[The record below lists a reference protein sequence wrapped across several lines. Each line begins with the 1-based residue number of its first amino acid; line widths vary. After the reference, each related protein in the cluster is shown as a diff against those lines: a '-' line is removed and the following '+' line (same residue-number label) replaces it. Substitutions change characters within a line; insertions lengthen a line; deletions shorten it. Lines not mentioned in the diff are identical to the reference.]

1 MNFVSQLSLG
11 TPRHDNNQTPNLSRR
26 HTYGDVKWQVK
37 MLKSQKDAS
46 ELIPYQE
53 QRRRFSLPK
62 TLESSFDLQ
71 NLSEEEEPSTSRP
84 LIAIKNFLRVDENE
98 NERASSYGKSLLE
111 DLPEEHNCRSLG
123 CERVVINVSGLPF
136 ETQVRTLNRFPETLL
151 GNPEKRKQFWDEK
164 RNEYFLDRH
173 RPSFQAILYYYQSGG
188 RLKKPLEVPIDIFLS
203 ELYFYELG
211 DKAID
216 GFKCNEGFIMT
227 NDNAKQLLPKTKWA
241 KSIFLVM
248 EYPNHSRTSKVY
260 AMISVFMILTSVVT
274 FCVETLPQLKDLEC
288 RNISSIDSWANTTYQ
303 QVIHLSSPLFII
315 ETCCVL
321 FFSTELVLRF
331 FVTPGKVKFL
341 KTLINWI
348 DLASIAPFFLL
359 LGSNLMSGHCG
370 DKHKGSALTVLRV
383 LRVVRILK
391 LSKHSHGLRI
401 LGMTLKTSIRELTM
415 FLLFLALATIIFSG
429 AIYFVELNNPDCM
442 FMSIPDAFWWAIVTM
457 TTVGYGDYVPVGTL
471 GKLIGGLCV
480 LSGVLVIALPVPV
493 IVANFN
499 NYYRH
504 YTVLRQSEMDVITK
518 EDVSKPSTQV
528 IHLLGIPRF
537 LRSECDRRT
546 DRQTDILHKPNSG
559 CSPYGG
565 PLKKAIIP
573 VCLSAVVL
581 LYCC

>member
-359 LGSNLMSGHCG
+359 L
-370 DKHKGSALTVLRV
+370 
-383 LRVVRILK
+383 
-391 LSKHSHGLRI
+391 
-401 LGMTLKTSIRELTM
+401 
-415 FLLFLALATIIFSG
+415 
-429 AIYFVELNNPDCM
+429 
-442 FMSIPDAFWWAIVTM
+442 
-457 TTVGYGDYVPVGTL
+457 
-471 GKLIGGLCV
+471 
-480 LSGVLVIALPVPV
+480 
-493 IVANFN
+493 
-499 NYYRH
+499 
-504 YTVLRQSEMDVITK
+504 
-518 EDVSKPSTQV
+518 
-528 IHLLGIPRF
+528 
-537 LRSECDRRT
+537 
-546 DRQTDILHKPNSG
+546 
-559 CSPYGG
+559 
-565 PLKKAIIP
+565 
-573 VCLSAVVL
+573 
-581 LYCC
+581 